1 MMLTPTPRPD
11 GLRLAAGVPAP
22 LPAEPVTAE
31 HPLVRTRRRQRDGRS
46 GGSSTTAA
54 AAGGGGEDNEEV
66 KSKGLAQHVRKL
78 IPQLG

>member
-1 MMLTPTPRPD
+1 
-11 GLRLAAGVPAP
+11 
-22 LPAEPVTAE
+22 VTAE

-78 IPQLG
+78 IQQLG